1 MAVAALKSA
10 IDFFSMSLS
19 AFILVRVAAIALW
32 IWFWDGAAVAGAAT
46 STGAGITDTEAG
58 EETVIEPFGYEV
70 VISFALYGF
79 AGHAGAADAVAK
91 VGAGAWS
98 SVFFVSAI
106 V

>member
-1 MAVAALKSA
+1 M
-10 IDFFSMSLS
+10 
-19 AFILVRVAAIALW
+19 
-32 IWFWDGAAVAGAAT
+32 AGAAT
-46 STGAGITDTEAG
+46 STGAGITGAEAG

-91 VGAGAWS
+91 VGVGPWT
-98 SVFFVSAI
+98 SVFFISAI